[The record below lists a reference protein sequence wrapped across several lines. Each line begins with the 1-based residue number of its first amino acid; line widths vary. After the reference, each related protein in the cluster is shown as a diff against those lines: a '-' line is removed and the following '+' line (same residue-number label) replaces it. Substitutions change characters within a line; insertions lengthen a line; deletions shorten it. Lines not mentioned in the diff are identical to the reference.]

1 MVRVPTDID
10 KVIDDAWQATKNV
23 PGYLLENE
31 ARFIG
36 LMAACVPAKGVILE
50 IGSFKGRSTVMLAKV
65 AGHYG
70 LGPVIAIDP
79 HSHNLSLVHR
89 GTPLPS
95 TYDEFQSSLRTAG
108 VSEHVEVHRALST
121 DVSSTWNRQIR
132 FLWIDGDHTY
142 EGAKADLDGFSKFVA
157 QNGVIA
163 FHDAL
168 NNFPGPIRVFVE
180 EILRPNLFAATGFVH
195 SIAWAQYSPANASR
209 YAESRQRLER
219 RASRLMPFVQSGQ
232 QLHGIKKKRFKLNR
246 WLVPQT
252 AVTSE
257 NLSSLLLA
265 EQTTT

>member
-10 KVIDDAWQATKNV
+10 RVIDDAWQATKNV

-50 IGSFKGRSTVMLAKV
+50 IGSFKGRSTVMLARV
-65 AGHYG
+65 ASHYG
-70 LGPVIAIDP
+70 LGSESSQSTPIPTI
-79 HSHNLSLVHR
+79 LSLVHR

-121 DVSSTWNRQIR
+121 DVSSTWNRPIR

-142 EGAKADLDGFSKFVA
+142 DGAKADLDGFSKFVV

-180 EILRPNLFAATGFVH
+180 
-195 SIAWAQYSPANASR
+195 
-209 YAESRQRLER
+209 
-219 RASRLMPFVQSGQ
+219 
-232 QLHGIKKKRFKLNR
+232 
-246 WLVPQT
+246 
-252 AVTSE
+252 
-257 NLSSLLLA
+257 
-265 EQTTT
+265 